1 MTHHQNKTFLDF
13 TDYEAVKE
21 AVQEQIN
28 LLGSEKLYQR
38 INNNLSKHKFEAFFA
53 EEQFKLYAWRAEY
66 FFNNFGPLGQRNTS
80 GVLTWHSDGGNLL
93 DVDGNF
99 DEGDIVPYQITKNF
113 DMVMALA
120 CSPEQNVNANTS
132 IYFKSDLYLSYNAED
147 MFNPV
152 VNLNRVDGEE
162 EAAIVD
168 IYEDRGMSFG
178 DVAHMI
184 VATHRTGVFGRGPGS
199 LDSLLMCA
207 VFRDLPEAGKTRI
220 ATVRDAPKS
229 PCSLLESS
237 MKAIL
242 LHDLPLG
249 DLPKTL
255 QKKARE
261 GLYSL
266 EDSVPTDLT
275 SEGRRLYNFFR
286 DYFIEQSKEEDSQEE
301 DEEHSE
307 DE

>member
-66 FFNNFGPLGQRNTS
+66 FFSNFGPLGQLNTS
-80 GVLTWHSDGGNLL
+80 GFLTWHSDG
-93 DVDGNF
+93 VYE
-99 DEGDIVPYQITKNF
+99 EGEDDIVPYQITKNF
-113 DMVMALA
+113 DMVMAVA
-120 CSPEQNVNANTS
+120 CSPQFNENAKTA
-132 IYFKSDLYLSYNAED
+132 IYFKSDHDLSYDAED
-147 MFNPV
+147 MFNPLLM
-152 VNLNRVDGEE
+152 LNRG
-162 EAAIVD
+162 D
-168 IYEDRGMSFG
+168 IYDEQDLLNFYEQSFSSSEMSFS

-184 VATHRTGVFGRGPGS
+184 VASHRTGVFGRGRGPGS
-199 LDSLLMCA
+199 LDSLLMCPL
-207 VFRDLPEAGKTRI
+207 FHYLPKATKTRI
-220 ATVRDAPKS
+220 VKFRDAPKS
-229 PCSLLESS
+229 PSSLLESS

-242 LHDLPLG
+242 LHNLPLTEI
-249 DLPKTL
+249 PKTL

-275 SEGRRLYNFFR
+275 SEGRRLFNLFR
-286 DYFIEQSKEEDSQEE
+286 DFYIGQSKEEE
-301 DEEHSE
+301 DNSE
-307 DE
+307 